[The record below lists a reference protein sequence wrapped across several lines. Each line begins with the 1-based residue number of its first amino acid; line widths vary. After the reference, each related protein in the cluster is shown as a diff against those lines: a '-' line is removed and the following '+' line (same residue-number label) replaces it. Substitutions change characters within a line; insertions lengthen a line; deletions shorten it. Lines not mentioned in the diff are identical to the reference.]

1 MSHPPFRLNKFI
13 AHTGICARRKAAELI
28 KAGKVQVNGKK
39 ELNPAYIVQPD
50 DRIEYLGKILGV
62 EEKKVYL
69 LMNKP
74 KNVVT
79 TMSDEKGRKTVID
92 LLMNKVSERVYPV
105 GRLDKNTTGLLL
117 LTNDGDLAKK
127 LSHPSY
133 EIKKF
138 YQVVL
143 DKEFNG
149 SDLEKLREGFQ
160 LKDGLAKVDGADYLK
175 GKSNEIGIEI
185 HSGKNRIIRRMFEH
199 LGYQVIKL
207 DRLYYAGLTKKD
219 LPRGWFRHLND
230 KEIIMLKHFT

>member
-1 MSHPPFRLNKFI
+1 
-13 AHTGICARRKAAELI
+13 
-28 KAGKVQVNGKK
+28 V
-39 ELNPAYIVQPD
+39 VQPD
-50 DRIEYLGKILGV
+50 DRIEYLGKVLGV
-62 EEKKVYL
+62 EEQKVYL

-74 KNVVT
+74 KDVVT
-79 TMSDEKGRKTVID
+79 TVSDEKGRKTVID
-92 LLMNKVSERVYPV
+92 VLRNKVKERVYPV

-117 LTNDGDLAKK
+117 LTNDGELAKK

-143 DKEFNG
+143 DKEFKE
-149 SDLEKLREGFQ
+149 SDMEKLKAGLNLE
-160 LKDGLAKVDGADYLK
+160 DGLATVDGVDYMK
-175 GKSNEIGIEI
+175 GKLNEVGIEL

-219 LPRGWFRHLND
+219 LPRGWFRHLSE

>member
-1 MSHPPFRLNKFI
+1 MSHPPFRLNKFV
-13 AHTGICARRKAAELI
+13 AHTGICSRRKAAELV
-28 KAGKVQVNGKK
+28 KAGKISVNGKA
-39 ELNPAYIVQPD
+39 ELNPAYLVQPD
-50 DRIEYLGKILGV
+50 DKIEYQGKILGV
-62 EEKKVYL
+62 EEKKVYV

-74 KNVVT
+74 KDVVT
-79 TMSDEKGRKTVID
+79 TVSDEKGRRTVID
-92 LLMNKVSERVYPV
+92 LLRNKVKERVYPV

-138 YQVVL
+138 YHVVL
-143 DKEFNG
+143 EKEFKEE
-149 SDLEKLREGFQ
+149 DLEKLREG
-160 LKDGLAKVDGADYLK
+160 LELEDGLAEIDGADFMK
-175 GKSNEIGIEI
+175 GKKNEIGIEL

-219 LPRGWFRHLND
+219 LPRGWFRHLNE
-230 KEIIMLKHFT
+230 KEVIMLKHFT